1 MANTRKSTAAR
12 KPKVDVYETITTR
25 ILTALEA
32 GVAPWRKPWDSAT
45 GVPTSLAT
53 RKPYRGVN
61 ALLLGLTAQEKG
73 YASPY
78 WMTFN
83 QMKQRNGHLKEGQ
96 KGTLVTFWKMLKV
109 EDEKTGEKKNVPM
122 LRYFYLFNADQMT
135 GVEGVPEVKATTP
148 RDLTP
153 AERHAAAQAI
163 VEGWEDRPEIHHA
176 GDRAYYVPSLD
187 AITLPPVDT
196 FHSLDEY
203 YSTLFHELTHST
215 SHESRLDRKYAGD
228 TGFGSHGYGREEL
241 VAEMGAAFLCA
252 EAGIETTQGNSAAYL
267 ASWIKTIKEDPR
279 AVVVAAGAAQ
289 KAANLILGRVTEPKT
304 EETEEPALAGASA

>member
-12 KPKVDVYETITTR
+12 KPKIDAFEAVTSK
-25 ILTALEA
+25 ILAALES
-32 GVAPWRKPWDSAT
+32 GVAPWRKPWDSVT
-45 GVPTSLAT
+45 GVPMSLSSG
-53 RKPYRGVN
+53 KPYRGVN
-61 ALLLGLTAQEKG
+61 ALLLGLEAQEKG

-109 EDEKTGEKKNVPM
+109 EDEATGEKKTIPM
-122 LRYFYLFNADQMT
+122 LRYFYVFNADQMT
-135 GVEGVPEVKATTP
+135 GVEGVPEVKVTP

-153 AERHAAAQAI
+153 AERHAAADAI
-163 VEGWEDRPEIHHA
+163 WEAWEGKPEVRHA
-176 GDRAYYVPSLD
+176 GDSAYYVPSLD

-203 YSTLFHELTHST
+203 HATRFHEGGHST
-215 SHESRLDRKYAGD
+215 GHESRLDRKFPNQD
-228 TGFGSHGYGREEL
+228 GFGSHGYGREEL
-241 VAEMGAAFLCA
+241 VAEMTAAFLCA
-252 EAGIETTQGNSAAYL
+252 EAGIETTQDNSAAYL

-304 EETEEPALAGASA
+304 EESEEPALASASA